1 MLKRRLAIV
10 ALGAVLFSSL
20 NGRWIGPVMA
30 SPQAGRQSA
39 DAPALR
45 SGDVVRLRSGGP
57 LMTVHKVEGGQ
68 VTCYWS
74 TDNGD
79 VRFGSFSIADL
90 TAPITLPLAGPG

>member
-1 MLKRRLAIV
+1 MMKRHLVIV
-10 ALGAVLFSSL
+10 VLGTLLLSNL
-20 NGRWIGPVMA
+20 NGTWIGPVMA
-30 SPQAGRQSA
+30 SPQARRQSV

-57 LMTVHKVEGGQ
+57 LMTVHKVEGGL

-74 TDNGD
+74 TDDGD